1 MTQKKTTTPIQ
12 YSRKTSVNDNEY
24 DNDDNCNNNT
34 DNNDKQISNGW
45 IRMTTMIQI
54 KTITATTTTTS
65 TTTIIINKKNNT
77 IDSICLLQLIIH
89 AMAL

>member
-24 DNDDNCNNNT
+24 DNDNNCNNNS
-34 DNNDKQISNGW
+34 DNNDKYISNGW
-45 IRMTTMIQI
+45 IRMTTTMTQI
-54 KTITATTTTTS
+54 KTITAN
-65 TTTIIINKKNNT
+65 TTTIIIIVNNNNT
-77 IDSICLLQLIIH
+77 IDSMCLLQLIIH